1 MYSVSND
8 FKNAIKA
15 PAQQFALRGYIDS
28 ESFDQDDILKG
39 SLTISNQCSSKD
51 EIQIGSIYIGE
62 LNATFL
68 MDLSD
73 YSVKGKEISF
83 EVGIKISQNTF
94 EYVPMGIFI
103 VSEVD
108 KTAAGLV
115 IKAYDRMSLLDKS
128 FTEQIQ
134 GTAYQ
139 IATFACSECGLT
151 LANED
156 FDIFVNYGQQ
166 LIMHPNSDIETYRD
180 LIYWIAQTLGCFVTA
195 NREGEIEFRSYGMT
209 VVDTLDTYHRFNDG
223 KFADY
228 ETWYSSVT
236 ATNMEDNTTSV
247 YSLPQDDGLT
257 YNLGSNPFL
266 QYNNYDNA
274 RYNVLTAISN
284 FTYVPF
290 NISLVANPAYD
301 LGDVLSF
308 PDGLGDGAKKF
319 CITSYTWKYGDA
331 ITVNGGGKNPNISS
345 VRSKTD
351 KEISAIAKSKSDKD
365 VIQYYS
371 FTNMADISIAD
382 GSTETI
388 IDIRYTAVKKTVA
401 IFLAEVLAQI
411 ETTVSGTDYYDG
423 EAEFYYYFDNTLV
436 SRVPKETW
444 VDGEHIKHL
453 LYYIT
458 TEPGVV
464 HRLEIRCKMT
474 GGAALIPMG
483 SIKACIYGQN
493 LVASD
498 DWGGVLKVTDNPI
511 DIDLIDI
518 SFETLT
524 DSVEVEFT

>member
-1 MYSVSND
+1 MYSVSNNY
-8 FKNAIKA
+8 KNAIKA
-15 PAQQFALRGYIDS
+15 PAQQFALRGYIDT
-28 ESFDQDDILKG
+28 EPFDQEDILKG
-39 SLTISNQCSSKD
+39 SLTISNQCSGND
-51 EIQIGSIYIGE
+51 EITIGSVYIGE

-68 MDLSD
+68 MELEN
-73 YSVKGKEISF
+73 YSIVDKEITV
-83 EVGIKISQNTF
+83 ETGVKISENTY
-94 EYVPMGIFI
+94 EYVKMGVFI
-103 VSEVD
+103 VAEAD

-115 IKAYDRMSLLDKS
+115 IKAYDRMSLLDKP
-128 FTEQIQ
+128 FLEQIQ
-134 GTAYQ
+134 GTAYE
-139 IATFACSECGLT
+139 IATFVCAECGLT
-151 LANED
+151 LANEN
-156 FDIFVNYGQQ
+156 FNNFVNSSQQ
-166 LIMHPNSDIETYRD
+166 LILYPNSDIETYRD
-180 LIYWIAQTLGCFVTA
+180 LFFWLAQTLGCFVTA
-195 NREGEIEFRSYGMT
+195 NRDGEIEFRKYGMT
-209 VVDTLDTYHRFNDG
+209 VIDTLDTYHRFNDG

-228 ETWYSSVT
+228 ETWYTSVT
-236 ATNMEDNTTSV
+236 AVNMEDNSTSL

-274 RYNVLTAISN
+274 RYNVLTAISS

-290 NISLVANPAYD
+290 SVSLVANPAYD

-319 CITSYTWKYGDA
+319 CITSFTWKYADS
-331 ITVNGGGKNPNISS
+331 ISISGGGKNPKLSS

-371 FTNMADISIAD
+371 FTNTTDIEIAD
-382 GSTETI
+382 GDIETI
-388 IDIRYTAVKKTVA
+388 IDIRFSAVKKTVA

-411 ETTVSGTDYYDG
+411 ETTVDGIDYYDG
-423 EAEFYYYFDNTLV
+423 NAKFYYYFDETLV
-436 SRVPKETW
+436 DRIPEEDW
-444 VDGEHIKHL
+444 QDGNHIKHL

-464 HRLEIRCKMT
+464 NRLQIKCEMN
-474 GGAALIPMG
+474 GGSALIPMG
-483 SIKACIYGQN
+483 VIKACIYGQN

-498 DWGGVLKVTDNPI
+498 DWSGVLKVVDEISDFN
-511 DIDLIDI
+511 LIDI